1 MQTPVG
7 DNGVF
12 EVTGY
17 FIRLSKDSIFAV
29 IGSGR

>member
-1 MQTPVG
+1 VKDP
-7 DNGVF
+7 F
-12 EVTGY
+12 LTGY